1 MGTEAEPPPWATG
14 LLVSA
19 FAAIFT
25 LVGVVAFGVALA
37 KIHPLIAVGFN
48 LVVVGGAAP
57 TLWRWRHVP
66 VWRWVVY
73 GVIVGVVFGW
83 TALLLGLF

>member
-1 MGTEAEPPPWATG
+1 MGTEAEPTPWGTG

-25 LVGVVAFGVALA
+25 LVGVVAFGTALA
-37 KIHPLIAVGFN
+37 NIHPLLGAGFN

-57 TLWRWRHVP
+57 TLWRWRRAP

-73 GVIVGVVFGW
+73 GVAVGVVSGW
-83 TALLLGLF
+83 TALLVGAF